1 VNDNHGY
8 PLAGAKFSILPS
20 YQVMAAR
27 FRQPFPFHVICVN
40 MESPEFNL
48 VTDVAG
54 DNSCGGMPVSVSAA
68 AK

>member
-1 VNDNHGY
+1 
-8 PLAGAKFSILPS
+8 
-20 YQVMAAR
+20 MAAR